1 MIFLMNYSKFSKKYN
16 VFLVLF
22 LKIIYIYKNKKNRL
36 LLPILWVLTTT
47 YITNIFL
54 IYANIQI
61 SFP

>member
-22 LKIIYIYKNKKNRL
+22 LKIIYIYKNKKNRP